1 MTISFTFLIPPHK
14 GEYCFTQ
21 NSNACPSHTI
31 SKTSLASLVFKSDR
45 HVCSQIPD
53 SFIPLYSENYA
64 HDVSST
70 LFVEQ
75 LFKITTDKAVRLLT
89 FCEN

>member
-1 MTISFTFLIPPHK
+1 MLVLLI
-14 GEYCFTQ
+14 Q
-21 NSNACPSHTI
+21 
-31 SKTSLASLVFKSDR
+31 SLKLLWPLVFKSDR

-75 LFKITTDKAVRLLT
+75 LFKITTDKAVRLPT
-89 FCEN
+89 F